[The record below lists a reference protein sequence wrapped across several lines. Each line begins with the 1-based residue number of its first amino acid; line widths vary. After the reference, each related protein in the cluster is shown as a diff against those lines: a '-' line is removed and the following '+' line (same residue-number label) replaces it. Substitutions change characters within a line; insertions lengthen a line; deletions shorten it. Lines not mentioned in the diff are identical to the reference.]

1 MDSDTK
7 IEVQTHEERND
18 PVSAKEMLKD
28 VIRGID
34 SSDKAIFATTFSS
47 HLARL
52 KTLIELGNQLN
63 RKVVL
68 LGRSLAKYVE
78 AGEAVGIIEFTK
90 EVELVKY
97 PKHVKRAIAKI
108 KGDPSGYFVIC
119 TGHQGEPKAMLS
131 KLAKSGEI
139 FKRGDSVIFSCKII
153 PSPVNMAN
161 RKELEDDLKS
171 RGVRIFKDIH
181 VSGHPGKEDL
191 RELLE
196 MLKPQQVIPCHG
208 SIEFTKGLTELLSEM
223 DYRTGEQIHV
233 MQDGQ
238 RISL

>member
-1 MDSDTK
+1 
-7 IEVQTHEERND
+7 
-18 PVSAKEMLKD
+18 
-28 VIRGID
+28 
-34 SSDKAIFATTFSS
+34 
-47 HLARL
+47 
-52 KTLIELGNQLN
+52 
-63 RKVVL
+63 
-68 LGRSLAKYVE
+68 
-78 AGEAVGIIEFTK
+78 
-90 EVELVKY
+90 
-97 PKHVKRAIAKI
+97 
-108 KGDPSGYFVIC
+108 
-119 TGHQGEPKAMLS
+119 MLS